1 MSLKMV
7 KATLIKL
14 DTGEEIPLK
23 PNEINRCF
31 IMDWFEYEGYDI
43 QLRLD
48 NNKSLSAN
56 PVLDA
61 DAFLHEE
68 PINGKWKH
76 TGKQIYGKFHHT
88 DKKYDP
94 VSKEW
99 TYTFELDLVKLGLAK
114 IGTPLTLKFIAT
126 ITYQLTLTSNAMIVT
141 DKCTPTLVRG
151 DDNSNP

>member
-14 DTGEEIPLK
+14 ETGEEIPLK

-31 IMDWFEYEGYDI
+31 IMDWFEHEGYDI

-48 NNKSLSAN
+48 NNKNPSAN

-61 DAFLHEE
+61 DAYPHEE
-68 PINGKWKH
+68 PINGKRKH
-76 TGKQIYGKFHHT
+76 TGERIKGEFHHT

-94 VSKEW
+94 ISQQW

-114 IGTPLTLKFIAT
+114 IGTPLTLKFKT
-126 ITYQLTLTSNAMIVT
+126 TVTYQLTLTSDVMIVT

-151 DDNSNP
+151 EINSNP